1 MGGAGPTYLK
11 VLNRNNQIVRASD
24 VIFDEDKPHLDCPY
38 DSETEKQGTI
48 AETVKPQTS
57 IFVAGRLCDFT
68 SQGHYRLAILVTHE
82 ISPRARKRLV

>member
-48 AETVKPQTS
+48 AETVTDQPVNHLRGG
-57 IFVAGRLCDFT
+57 IVMRLYQPMSSSPCYF
-68 SQGHYRLAILVTHE
+68 GHTRD
-82 ISPRARKRLV
+82 